1 VFSNLLVFLLQIL
14 LDVVSVFKM
23 VSSLAQ
29 KKQSVKISQ
38 EGIEVGTCVGA
49 MDSSGYLFY
58 FFSLFRCLFAYE
70 FLFLFSYLNFFFLS

>member
-1 VFSNLLVFLLQIL
+1 MFSNLLVFLLQIL

-49 MDSSGYLFY
+49 MNSSG
-58 FFSLFRCLFAYE
+58 
-70 FLFLFSYLNFFFLS
+70 

>member
-1 VFSNLLVFLLQIL
+1 MFSNLLVFLLQIL

-29 KKQSVKISQ
+29 KKQSVRISQ

-49 MDSSGYLFY
+49 MNSSGYLFI
-58 FFSLFRCLFAYE
+58 FFSF
-70 FLFLFSYLNFFFLS
+70 